1 MDFSILHVFFQM
13 QERRPATEKN
23 EGKMFIRSSCTGIDY
38 IDVVLVL

>member
-1 MDFSILHVFFQM
+1 MDLSILHVFFQM

-23 EGKMFIRSSCTGIDY
+23 EGKVFIQSCIGIDY